1 MIRRQPLIAILL
13 LVWSSAITAQDSYHR
28 EETGLRLHGGF
39 LFAHHPEMRHLNE
52 RHFTAY
58 EIDYRQRFSGDK
70 SWHHDYRL
78 PSWGISGLLMP
89 FPSQFLGTAIA
100 VFPYY
105 YLPVLRGNRAALNLK
120 LGTGLSFV
128 SKGFDRIENHKNIAI
143 SSKMNVVTQL
153 GADFSWRFHP
163 RLSWNTG
170 LFFTHF
176 SNGAIQRPNLGTN
189 FPTISTGIAYRFGEE
204 VNSEVIKTEFE
215 KHQGIEWTAFLGA
228 GFKQG
233 RVGKEG
239 VLPAITVQ
247 GLGQKR
253 LSPKFSFGAGLE
265 LNYNRALPIAYEQK
279 ELATDNLTPLRG
291 GPVIHTA
298 YHFGKM
304 AIVAQ
309 LGTYL
314 LDQKFVDGR
323 IFNRFGLRHEI
334 SDRIKI
340 NLTLRTHFAKADH
353 FELGI
358 VYSWPKIS

>member
-1 MIRRQPLIAILL
+1 MILRQSLTTVLL
-13 LVWSSAITAQDSYHR
+13 LLCAVVISAQESYHG
-28 EETGLRLHGGF
+28 EEAGMRLHGGF
-39 LFAHHPEMRHLNE
+39 LFAHHAEMRHLNE

-58 EIDYRQRFSGDK
+58 EIDYRRRFSGDK

-78 PSWGISGLLMP
+78 PSWGITGLVMP
-89 FPSQFLGTAIA
+89 FPSESLGTAVA

-105 YLPVLRGNRAALNLK
+105 YLPVSYGKRANLNLK
-120 LGTGLSFV
+120 LGTGLSFL

-143 SSKMNVVTQL
+143 SSQMNVVIQL
-153 GADFSWRFHP
+153 GADFSWRILP
-163 RLSWNTG
+163 RLTWNTG

-189 FPTISTGIAYRFGEE
+189 FPTISTGVAYRFGDQVTDE
-204 VNSEVIKTEFE
+204 VSKTEFE
-215 KHQGIEWTAFLGA
+215 KPRGIEWTAFLGA

-233 RVGKEG
+233 RVGSKG

-247 GLGQKR
+247 GLGEKR
-253 LSPKFSFGAGLE
+253 LSPKFSLGAGLE
-265 LNYNRALPIAYEQK
+265 INYNRALPIAYEQK
-279 ELATDNLTPLRG
+279 EYATDNLTPLRA

-304 AIVAQ
+304 SIVAQ
-309 LGTYL
+309 LGAYL
-314 LDQKFVDGR
+314 LDQKLVDGR

-334 SDRIKI
+334 NERIDI

-358 VYSWPKIS
+358 VYRWPKKS